1 MKLYDLVEDY
11 DAYIQGVLI
20 NEHNNQFNVLWNNDV
35 IGIVDDTDDAINV
48 IKPLRIKRFFV
59 EDLLHTG
66 HHGEEYEPK
75 IGAKYDARRNKI
87 LLLDMDSL
95 LVGDSLRLPLFE
107 TNYFTQLQETDVEG
121 NLVIYTTAFE
131 NIYEKDGYTWLRTL
145 NSIYKLY
152 EID

>member
-59 EDLLHTG
+59 EDLLTLLTS
-66 HHGEEYEPK
+66 K
-75 IGAKYDARRNKI
+75 I
-87 LLLDMDSL
+87 
-95 LVGDSLRLPLFE
+95 
-107 TNYFTQLQETDVEG
+107 
-121 NLVIYTTAFE
+121 
-131 NIYEKDGYTWLRTL
+131 
-145 NSIYKLY
+145 
-152 EID
+152 